1 MPEIIRDPLAQV
13 KAYPACSLILASVES
28 GISVFKYTRQVF
40 RAYADA
46 GIPDAQNTCLIH
58 VYFDTALRR
67 VLYSIGN
74 DLFYDKRQPFLICQ
88 DSIPGRGVVKRQLF
102 KDELSCELAD
112 RRLYDLI
119 KIILSD
125 QIVCIVRIQPE
136 VCEDH
141 LNILFDP
148 VQVSAESPGCFRV
161 LGLQSQPH
169 CRNRSLDLVRP
180 YSIVLHHIAEL
191 FRCSPR

>member
-1 MPEIIRDPLAQV
+1 MLSQIQSDRSSFSRNRFDADSVPEIIRDPLTQV
-13 KAYPACSLILASVES
+13 KAYPACSLVPASVEP
-28 GISVFKYTRQVF
+28 GISVFKYTRKVF
-40 RAYADA
+40 CANADA

-58 VYFDTALRR
+58 VYFDAALRR
-67 VLYSIGN
+67 VLYSIGD

-125 QIVCIVRIQPE
+125 QIVCIVRPQTAA
-136 VCEDH
+136 
-141 LNILFDP
+141 
-148 VQVSAESPGCFRV
+148 SAASP
-161 LGLQSQPH
+161 Q
-169 CRNRSLDLVRP
+169 
-180 YSIVLHHIAEL
+180 
-191 FRCSPR
+191 